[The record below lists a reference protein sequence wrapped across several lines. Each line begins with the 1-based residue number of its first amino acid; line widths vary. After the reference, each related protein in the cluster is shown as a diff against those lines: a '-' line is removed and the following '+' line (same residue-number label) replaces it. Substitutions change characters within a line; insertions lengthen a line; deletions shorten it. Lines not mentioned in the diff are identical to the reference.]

1 MQEGAW
7 LLLTADLV
15 LCLVLSLNFH
25 QSQRSAGHAV
35 VEGGS
40 GRPAALLP
48 GGCGGSLC
56 NCHPGTGP
64 GTVPGC
70 LWDRVRF
77 QPGLMENTCRPKVGS
92 CLLHKLLPWGLCRRF
107 PDVLGAERLSSIL
120 RCDAASAHRSLP
132 CLGGTFASPLAS
144 AAISAAQ
151 IGLAPQV
158 NTRENRF
165 WGKTASSEAEV
176 CQPQWER

>member
-1 MQEGAW
+1 MQEAAR

-15 LCLVLSLNFH
+15 LCLVLSLNFR
-25 QSQRSAGHAV
+25 QSQRSAGRAV

-56 NCHPGTGP
+56 YCHPGTGT

-70 LWDRVRF
+70 LQDRVRF
-77 QPGLMENTCRPKVGS
+77 HPGLMEKTCKPKAGS
-92 CLLHKLLPWGLCRRF
+92 CLLPKLLPWGLCRRF

-120 RCDAASAHRSLP
+120 RCDAAHAHNSLP

-151 IGLAPQV
+151 IKLAPQV

-165 WGKTASSEAEV
+165 WGKTAFSKAEV